1 MNESAA
7 AAEWPLT
14 KETPMNTGL
23 RITAFAAAI
32 VATFGTAYGV
42 GASIDPVVAEKP
54 PAAHDE
60 HAETDADR
68 GGDEAGGHRQGH
80 DGGTGEGGDAGAAAG
95 GLQIS
100 EGGYTLALDTPRVTA
115 GKRAALRFSVKD
127 DSGRDLTS
135 YKREHGKELHFI
147 VASRDLTVYRHLH
160 PIRAADGTWS
170 VATTL
175 PAAGGYRAFADFKPA
190 RKGATGVTLGADLA
204 VSGTSEPAPLP
215 PVRATAEVD
224 GYDVTLGGA
233 LTPGKARE
241 LKLTVSR
248 NGEPV
253 TDLQPYLGAYG
264 HLVALRAGDLAYL
277 HVHPNG
283 EPDDGV
289 TEPGPEVSF
298 TATAPSSGAYRLFL
312 DFQHKGEVRTAA
324 FTVDVPTAGAG
335 ENAENE
341 ADGAD
346 GEHEAGEGDE
356 NHGH

>member
-1 MNESAA
+1 
-7 AAEWPLT
+7 
-14 KETPMNTGL
+14 MNTGL

-60 HAETDADR
+60 HAEA
-68 GGDEAGGHRQGH
+68 GGEEAGEKTEDGHGEGH
-80 DGGTGEGGDAGAAAG
+80 DGGSAEGGAASATAG
-95 GLQIS
+95 GLQMS
-100 EGGYTLALDTPRVTA
+100 EGGYTLALDTPRVAA
-115 GKRAALRFSVKD
+115 GKPATLRFSVKD
-127 DSGRDLTS
+127 DGGRSLTS
-135 YKREHGKELHFI
+135 YEREHGKELHFI

-160 PIRAADGTWS
+160 PTRAADGTWS
-170 VATTL
+170 VVAEF

-190 RKGATGVTLGADLA
+190 KKDATGITLGTDLA
-204 VSGTSEPAPLP
+204 VSGKSEPAALP

-224 GYDVTLGGA
+224 GYRVTLDGA
-233 LTPGKARE
+233 LAPGKARE
-241 LKLTVSR
+241 LTLSVSR

-298 TATAPSSGAYRLFL
+298 TATAPSAGAYRLFL

-324 FTVDVPTAGAG
+324 FTVDVPAAGAG
-335 ENAENE
+335 ESKESE
-341 ADGAD
+341 V
-346 GEHEAGEGDE
+346 GEKGES
-356 NHGH
+356 HGH

>member
-1 MNESAA
+1 
-7 AAEWPLT
+7 
-14 KETPMNTGL
+14 MNTGL
-23 RITAFAAAI
+23 RISAFAAAI

-42 GASIDPVVAEKP
+42 GASIGPVVAEKP
-54 PAAHDE
+54 PAAHDKHE
-60 HAETDADR
+60 EAR
-68 GGDEAGGHRQGH
+68 GDEEGH
-80 DGGTGEGGDAGAAAG
+80 DGGADEGGAANAAAG

-100 EGGYTLALDTPRVTA
+100 EGGYTLALDTPRVAA
-115 GKRAALRFSVKD
+115 GKSTVLRFSVKD
-127 DSGRDLTS
+127 DSGRNLTS
-135 YKREHGKELHFI
+135 YEREHGKELHFI

-160 PIRAADGTWS
+160 PTRAGDGTWS
-170 VATTL
+170 VAAKL

-190 RKGATGVTLGADLA
+190 GKGATGITLGADLA
-204 VSGTSEPAPLP
+204 VSGTSEPAALP
-215 PVRATAEVD
+215 PVRASAEVD
-224 GYDVTLGGA
+224 GYRVTLDGA

-241 LKLTVSR
+241 LKLTVSKD
-248 NGEPV
+248 GKPV

-324 FTVDVPTAGAG
+324 FTVDVPAAGAG
-335 ENAENE
+335 ESKESE
-341 ADGAD
+341 ES
-346 GEHEAGEGDE
+346 GESGEGE
-356 NHGH
+356 SHGH